1 MYLNRFCFFLLSFL
15 FLLPAYYQ
23 NILAEEND
31 IAKTAREL
39 ALNLG
44 KSEQRKVEKLSSLM
58 IDANNLLEQALK
70 MTDKDKA
77 GNQLKLALDKCSNA
91 CEMLKDIYDGI
102 VEDFY
107 KKSNRIFINKFDHA
121 RYYDQ
126 KADGYM
132 ATAKR
137 ALQKRDSVSE
147 LKEYLQLSANA
158 FDAYSMG
165 MIDQLRAMK
174 IYQDFPI
181 EYPYDWDDFFKQHQ
195 ILLARE
201 EAVKSSK
208 NKDYLIEKEKVV
220 KESFKMIYFRVQIA
234 AHTAQINES
243 QLKPIY
249 SGKLPVQEM
258 KDGEWYKYTI
268 GNFERYDQALELLKI
283 CQVRKAFIVAYDSQN
298 NKQDIKTIIKDP
310 RP

>member
-1 MYLNRFCFFLLSFL
+1 MYLNRFYLSLVFSF
-15 FLLPAYYQ
+15 FLLPASCQ
-23 NILAEEND
+23 NIIAEEND

-39 ALNLG
+39 SLNLG
-44 KSEQRKVEKLSSLM
+44 KSEQRKVEKVNSLM
-58 IDANNLLEQALK
+58 VDAEKMLEQALK

-77 GNQLKLALDKCSNA
+77 GSQLRLSSDKCANA
-91 CEMLKDIYDGI
+91 SELLKDLYDAV

-137 ALQKRDSVSE
+137 ALQKRDSVSD
-147 LKEYLQLSANA
+147 LNEYRQLSANA
-158 FDAYSMG
+158 FDAYLMA

-195 ILLARE
+195 IILARE
-201 EAVKSSK
+201 EADKSAK
-208 NKDYLIEKEKVV
+208 NNVYKVEKEQVV

-234 AHTAQINES
+234 AHTVQISES

-249 SGKLPVQEM
+249 SGRLPVQEM

-268 GNFERYDQALELLKI
+268 GNFERYDQALELLKT
-283 CQVRKAFIVAYDSQN
+283 CMVRKAFIVAYDSQN
-298 NKQDIKTIIKDP
+298 IKQDLKSFLKDP
-310 RP
+310 KK